1 MAPNSPLKTPIPR
14 ERSGDDMRLPNDLQR
29 LDEEFDFPSWILER
43 PPEISELQELSAR
56 NSGPSWLVAS
66 VGLIATLVAGIA
78 ILWPL
83 AHSALQA
90 RRSVEKPQVAQSRAL
105 PQAPTREEQRPPPA
119 AQDFAA
125 ARQKVVGDL
134 PRLAVEPAAVSTP
147 PTVVAT
153 AVAEPPRP
161 PEHALPAEPD
171 VPAMSAGEAGRM
183 LARAAALVR
192 EGQIGSARALL
203 ELAARSRDPATYLA
217 LADTYNP
224 KMLARWHAIGI
235 PGDPARA
242 LSLYRQAA
250 DAVMTEANERLRQL
264 GR

>member
-1 MAPNSPLKTPIPR
+1 MVPNSPRQMPIPR
-14 ERSGDDMRLPNDLQR
+14 ERSEDVRLLNDLQR
-29 LDEEFDFPSWILER
+29 LDEEFDFPSWILEK
-43 PPEISELQELSAR
+43 PPEISELHDLSAR
-56 NSGPSWLVAS
+56 HGGPNLLVMS

-83 AHSALQA
+83 AHLALEA
-90 RRSVEKPQVAQSRAL
+90 RRGVEKPPLAQSRAL
-105 PQAPTREEQRPPPA
+105 PPAPARAEQRLQPA
-119 AQDFAA
+119 TQDFAA
-125 ARQKVVGDL
+125 ARQKPVADP
-134 PRLAVEPAAVSTP
+134 PRLAVEPAAAATP
-147 PTVVAT
+147 QAVVAT
-153 AVAEPPRP
+153 AVAEPPKP
-161 PEHALPAEPD
+161 PERTLPPEPD

-242 LSLYRQAA
+242 LSLYQQAA
-250 DAVMTEANERLRQL
+250 DAGMTEANARLREL

>member
-1 MAPNSPLKTPIPR
+1 MAQNSPRQTSIPR
-14 ERSGDDMRLPNDLQR
+14 ERSDDDTRLLDDFQR
-29 LDEEFDFPSWILER
+29 LDDEFDFPSWILEK

-56 NSGPSWLVAS
+56 NSGANWLVLSVGVIAS
-66 VGLIATLVAGIA
+66 VIAGIA
-78 ILWPL
+78 VLWPL

-90 RRSVEKPQVAQSRAL
+90 RRSVEKPPVLQSRAL
-105 PQAPTREEQRPPPA
+105 PPAPARAEQRLQPA
-119 AQDFAA
+119 TQDFAA
-125 ARQKVVGDL
+125 ARQQLVEDL
-134 PRLAVEPAAVSTP
+134 PRLAVAPAAASTP
-147 PTVVAT
+147 PAVVAT
-153 AVAEPPRP
+153 AVAEPPKP
-161 PEHALPAEPD
+161 PERALPPEPD

-235 PGDPARA
+235 PGDRSRA
-242 LSLYRQAA
+242 LSLYQQAA
-250 DAVMTEANERLRQL
+250 DAGMAEANQRLREL

>member
-1 MAPNSPLKTPIPR
+1 MAPNSPRQTRIPR
-14 ERSGDDMRLPNDLQR
+14 ERSDDDTRLMDDLQR

-43 PPEISELQELSAR
+43 PPELSELQELSAR
-56 NSGPSWLVAS
+56 NRGPNWLVTS
-66 VGLIATLVAGIA
+66 VILIASAVAGIA

-83 AHSALQA
+83 GHFGLDAT
-90 RRSVEKPQVAQSRAL
+90 RSVEKPQLAQSRAL
-105 PQAPTREEQRPPPA
+105 PPPVREEQRLQPA

-125 ARQKVVGDL
+125 APQKRVENL
-134 PRLAVEPAAVSTP
+134 PRLAVEPAAASTVG
-147 PTVVAT
+147 TAT
-153 AVAEPPRP
+153 AEPPKP
-161 PEHALPAEPD
+161 PERALPPEPD
-171 VPAMSAGEAGRM
+171 VPAMSAGGVGRM

-235 PGDPARA
+235 RGDPARA
-242 LSLYRQAA
+242 LSLYQQAA
-250 DAVMTEANERLRQL
+250 DAGITKANERLREL

>member
-1 MAPNSPLKTPIPR
+1 MVPNSPRQMPIPR
-14 ERSGDDMRLPNDLQR
+14 ERSEDVRLLNDLQR
-29 LDEEFDFPSWILER
+29 LDEEFDFPSWILEK
-43 PPEISELQELSAR
+43 PPEISELHDLSAR
-56 NSGPSWLVAS
+56 HGGPNLLVMS

-83 AHSALQA
+83 AHLALEA
-90 RRSVEKPQVAQSRAL
+90 RRGVEKPPLAQSRAL
-105 PQAPTREEQRPPPA
+105 PPAPARAEQRLQPA
-119 AQDFAA
+119 TQDFAA
-125 ARQKVVGDL
+125 ARQKPVADP
-134 PRLAVEPAAVSTP
+134 PRLAVEPAAAATP
-147 PTVVAT
+147 QAVVAT
-153 AVAEPPRP
+153 AVAEPPKP
-161 PEHALPAEPD
+161 PERTLPPEPD

-242 LSLYRQAA
+242 LSLYQQAA
-250 DAVMTEANERLRQL
+250 DAGMTEASARLREL

>member
-1 MAPNSPLKTPIPR
+1 MAPDSPLKTPIPR
-14 ERSGDDMRLPNDLQR
+14 ERSGDMRLLDDMQR

-56 NSGPSWLVAS
+56 NSGPSWLVVS
-66 VGLIATLVAGIA
+66 VGLIASLVAGIA

-90 RRSVEKPQVAQSRAL
+90 RRSVEKPPVLQSRAL
-105 PQAPTREEQRPPPA
+105 PPAPARTEQRLQPA
-119 AQDFAA
+119 TQDFAV
-125 ARQKVVGDL
+125 ARQKLVEDP
-134 PRLAVEPAAVSTP
+134 PRLAVEPAAASTP
-147 PTVVAT
+147 QAVVAT
-153 AVAEPPRP
+153 AVAEPPKP
-161 PEHALPAEPD
+161 PEPD

-203 ELAARSRDPATYLA
+203 ELAARSRDPATYFA

-235 PGDPARA
+235 PGDRARA
-242 LSLYRQAA
+242 LSLYQQAA
-250 DAVMTEANERLRQL
+250 DAGMTEANERLREL

>member
-1 MAPNSPLKTPIPR
+1 MVPNSPRQMPIPR
-14 ERSGDDMRLPNDLQR
+14 ERSDDVRLLNDLQR
-29 LDEEFDFPSWILER
+29 LDEEFDFPSWILEK
-43 PPEISELQELSAR
+43 PPEISELHDLSAR
-56 NSGPSWLVAS
+56 QGGPNLLVMS

-83 AHSALQA
+83 AHLALEA
-90 RRSVEKPQVAQSRAL
+90 RRGVEKPPLAQSRAL
-105 PQAPTREEQRPPPA
+105 PPAPARAEQMLPA
-119 AQDFAA
+119 TQDFAA
-125 ARQKVVGDL
+125 TRQKLVEDL
-134 PRLAVEPAAVSTP
+134 PRLAVEPSAAATP
-147 PTVVAT
+147 QAMVAT
-153 AVAEPPRP
+153 AVAEPPKP
-161 PEHALPAEPD
+161 PERALPGEPD

-242 LSLYRQAA
+242 LSLYQQAA
-250 DAVMTEANERLRQL
+250 DAGMTEANARLREL